1 MPVASVAV
9 IDRRIKSVLIA
20 RRFAVAPLAAS
31 EA

>member
-9 IDRRIKSVLIA
+9 IDRRVKSALIA
-20 RRFAVAPLAAS
+20 RRFVVAPLAAS